1 MDICH
6 DLGNSDQKYIYGH
19 APFFSISLKILTKI
33 RSYINIYVS
42 GSRLSSHDS
51 HQCTINPSPAGGIEG
66 VRQTFERRQICF
78 IGLQTKKISTGARH
92 FFHMA
97 QDIN

>member
-19 APFFSISLKILTKI
+19 APFFSISLKILTNI
-33 RSYINIYVS
+33 RSYIKIYVS

-66 VRQTFERRQICF
+66 GPPNLCAATDMFYWT
-78 IGLQTKKISTGARH
+78 LDKKDIYGRAS
-92 FFHMA
+92 FFPHGPRY
-97 QDIN
+97 